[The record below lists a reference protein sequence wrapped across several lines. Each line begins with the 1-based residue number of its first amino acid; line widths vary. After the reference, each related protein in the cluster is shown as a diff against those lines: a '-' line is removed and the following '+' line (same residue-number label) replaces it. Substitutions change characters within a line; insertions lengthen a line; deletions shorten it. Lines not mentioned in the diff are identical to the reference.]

1 MYASYGSLGVSY
13 TQLLPYPSEADNIR
27 ANSNV
32 NNTAFWVLAHIL
44 FDEQLRKAVKEEVN
58 AAWKSEHLDIKSL
71 SANATVLNRTFHECL
86 RLKAGAMMGRKVLTP
101 TRIGNKMLKQGGM
114 VLIPSRQLHSN
125 ANVWGADHQH
135 FDEARFAK
143 DEGLL
148 KHSSYRPFGGG
159 VSLCPGRKIAK
170 EQVFAFV
177 AILIHRLDVK
187 LNQDMRQEFPKLNN
201 STPALGVMGPA
212 KRMDIF
218 VDLSPIERDS

>member
-1 MYASYGSLGVSY
+1 M
-13 TQLLPYPSEADNIR
+13 
-27 ANSNV
+27 
-32 NNTAFWVLAHIL
+32 LAHIL
-44 FDEQLRKAVKEEVN
+44 FDKKLRQDVKEEVS
-58 AAWKSEHLDIKSL
+58 AAWKSGHLDVKSL

-101 TRIGNKMLKQGGM
+101 TRIGNKMLKRGGT

-135 FDEARFAK
+135 FAEGRFAK

-148 KHSSYRPFGGG
+148 RHSSYRPFGGG

-177 AILIHRLDVK
+177 AILIHRLDIK
-187 LNQDMRQEFPKLNN
+187 LNQDMRQEFPKLNV

-212 KRMDIF
+212 KGMDIF
-218 VDLSPIERDS
+218 VDLSHFERSS